1 MKDMKLLIWMTQL
14 GLSVA
19 VPPAVLILLTVWLR
33 NRFDWGIWVVIVG
46 VILGLLLA
54 AEGLH
59 SSLKAMKR
67 MAKKEKEEKPPV
79 SFNEHE

>member
-1 MKDMKLLIWMTQL
+1 MGKGRTLLALLLLAGIL
-14 GLSVA
+14 A
-19 VPPAVLILLTVWLR
+19 VIILT
-33 NRFDWGIWVVIVG
+33 WGSIG
-46 VILGLLLA
+46 SAAMILGLLLA